1 MNDTRRK
8 MLTEYL
14 GECWHE
20 ITDKGPYQSTC
31 SKCGITFGAIHSSDW
46 NPTGFN
52 RTFTTAHDM
61 VDLVKKMEE
70 LDGWYYFVEEYALP
84 LFIKDDSL
92 EFNSSGSQLSWFTFW
107 LITDPARTCELI
119 AEWMEAEHETIKN
132 RPTA

>member
-1 MNDTRRK
+1 MNDTRRR

-52 RTFTTAHDM
+52 RTFTTAQDM
-61 VDLVKKMEE
+61 VDLAKKMGEKGNFN
-70 LDGWYYFVEEYALP
+70 D
-84 LFIKDDSL
+84 FIVWLGYQYPYESDSK
-92 EFNSSGSQLSWFTFW
+92 SGVWTIAGNASFIAW

-119 AEWMEAEHETIKN
+119 AEWMEGKHE
-132 RPTA
+132 RL